1 MMTTARSS
9 PWPDIQPEL
18 LGLVLRRLP
27 SLADHVRLRAL
38 CRPWRYNARVEP
50 LPPTTYMDG
59 EIHHMPLLDDA
70 SCHGSMDNWLFFVH
84 NDDGCT
90 LMNPFSKAALQL
102 PNLTTTWH
110 HEMNL
115 TPDSLVVGL
124 ITDIIFLGT
133 ICICQPPLATDTVSN
148 KDIKNIVDVAFF
160 DGKLYVLNLHTHLY
174 VMEID
179 KGHKDL
185 TNRFM
190 PEVPTDSCRKWRSV
204 STLGGQA
211 LFVGEC
217 SESLPAAE
225 CGVQEDCVYLISH
238 YDESTPTVNP
248 LHDSGVFNMRN
259 GTITLLLPETVVV
272 QTQGV
277 RPSC

>member
-110 HEMNL
+110 HEMKYAY
-115 TPDSLVVGL
+115 TRDSLFYKLCLSIGTGHLSWFNMLADIAFFNGKMYGL
-124 ITDIIFLGT
+124 GSGKH
-133 ICICQPPLATDTVSN
+133 TDTQLSVFEMN
-148 KDIKNIVDVAFF
+148 YGL
-160 DGKLYVLNLHTHLY
+160 DGKLKISGVECITR
-174 VMEID
+174 
-179 KGHKDL
+179 DL
-185 TNRFM
+185 VKECLSN
-190 PEVPTDSCRKWRSV
+190 
-204 STLGGQA
+204 LGGQQA
-211 LFVGEC
+211 LFVGKHC
-217 SESLPAAE
+217 SKSLPAGG
-225 CGVQEDCVYLISH
+225 CTGIQEDCIYFMNGII
-238 YDESTPTVNP
+238 TP
-248 LHDSGVFNMRN
+248 LLSEGVAVPQHR
-259 GTITLLLPETVVV
+259 GGLW
-272 QTQGV
+272 
-277 RPSC
+277 RPTWLFPADDAM